1 MQELKAGNM
10 NDRDKVHGQILDI
23 MRRIERP
30 AQGYLPFP
38 FLSVSCG
45 EHYADSVYC
54 WDNHH
59 MGLRFAWAGKPD
71 YLRHMIDNL
80 LHHQTGNGFT
90 PNVVNARL
98 GPSHVRPPFHCQP
111 HLMQGALV
119 YADQSGD
126 TAWAAQVY
134 SKLES
139 YLRYYEEN
147 WQAPYGLFRWPLA
160 YMSGFDND
168 VVTTFFAPDTIIP
181 CDVNA
186 WITMEYRAASVL
198 AGRLGLSETAA
209 RYRVKAD
216 ALASAINEVLWN
228 ESVDSYCAFNLS
240 AGRHQFALGDK
251 FVTSVGRFAFQS
263 CSNLIPLYARIAP
276 AERAERMIRK
286 YVLSPEHF
294 LSLFGIRS
302 LSKSSEYYN
311 NGIWGNP
318 PRYGAH
324 DRLTNSNWQ
333 GPVWIPLNYF
343 MAHALA
349 HYGFQRDAEDLAD
362 RTARVLALSLDTV
375 GSFAENFDGDT
386 GAPLYARDFAS
397 WNILAD
403 ILHDELG
410 QGRWLLDP
418 VFA

>member
-1 MQELKAGNM
+1 M
-10 NDRDKVHGQILDI
+10 NDYEKVHGHILEI

-38 FLSVSCG
+38 FLSVSAG

-59 MGLRFAWAGKPD
+59 MNLRFAREGRPE
-71 YLRHMIDNL
+71 YFRHTIGNY

-90 PNVVNARL
+90 PNVINARL

-111 HLMQGALV
+111 HLMQGALI
-119 YADQSGD
+119 YAEQSGD
-126 TAWAAQVY
+126 LAWAGEVFP
-134 SKLES
+134 KLER

-147 WQAPYGLFRWPLA
+147 WQAPFGLFRWPLA

-168 VVTTFFAPDTIIP
+168 VVTTFFPPDSIIS
-181 CDVNA
+181 CDVNG
-186 WITMEYRAASVL
+186 WIFMEYRAAAAL
-198 AGRLGLSETAA
+198 AGLLGRREASAGYLG
-209 RYRVKAD
+209 KAE
-216 ALASAINEVLWN
+216 ALAKAINDVLWN
-228 ESVDSYCAFNLS
+228 ESVESYCAYNLN

-251 FVTSVGRFAFQS
+251 FIASVGRFAFQS
-263 CSNLIPLYARIAP
+263 CSNLIPLYARLAS
-276 AERAERMIRK
+276 ADRAERMIRR
-286 YVLSPEHF
+286 YVLSGDHF
-294 LSLFGIRS
+294 MSPYGIRS
-302 LSKSSEYYN
+302 LSKSSEYFN

-349 HYGFQRDAEDLAD
+349 HYGFRKEAADLAE
-362 RTARVLALSLDTV
+362 RTIRVLALSLDNV

-403 ILHDELG
+403 IMQDDLREPMARG
-410 QGRWLLDP
+410 
-418 VFA
+418 